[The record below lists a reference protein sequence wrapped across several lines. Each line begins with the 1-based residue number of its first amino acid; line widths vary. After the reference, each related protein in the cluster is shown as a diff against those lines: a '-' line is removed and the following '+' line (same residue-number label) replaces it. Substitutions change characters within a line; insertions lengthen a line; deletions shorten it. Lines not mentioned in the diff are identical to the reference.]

1 MKSKS
6 KYILEFCFDI
16 CYNII
21 EYLYASN
28 FLKEKKQMDIKYYAA
43 VDIGG
48 SSGRL
53 ILAHTENG
61 KIICEEIHRFV
72 HPLEKNT
79 EGTLVWDT
87 ALLFENIVEGLS
99 LCKKAGKIPVS
110 VAVDMWGVD
119 YVLLDGNG
127 DIVGDAVSNRDGRT
141 EGMDILLEKEMSFD
155 ELYSVTGIQKM
166 QLNTVYQMKAV
177 LEKHPE
183 QLSRAKHFL
192 MLPDYMTY
200 LLSGNIAAEYTN
212 ASTTA
217 MLDART
223 RKWSDK
229 ILDLLKVDKNI
240 MPEIVYPCTSAGRL
254 LPEIAEKVGFDCEV
268 VYPAT
273 HDTGSAV
280 MSVTHPDCIYISSGT
295 WSLVGVEIDE
305 PNTSEQSRKLNFTN
319 EGGFGGKIRYLK
331 NIIGLW
337 FIQCIRRELG
347 GNISYPELAKM
358 AESFGKTDKTIDVFH
373 PRFLAPDSMIKEVRA
388 ACDSPDMSVDEV
400 LLVVYKSLALA
411 YSKVFLMLD
420 EVAGKRYDTVCII
433 GGGSRDSFL
442 SGLTAEYSGRKV
454 IKGATEATAM
464 GNIAAQLI
472 ASGEIDSLAQ
482 AREYI
487 ANSVE

>member
-1 MKSKS
+1 M
-6 KYILEFCFDI
+6 
-16 CYNII
+16 NV
-21 EYLYASN
+21 
-28 FLKEKKQMDIKYYAA
+28 KYYAA

-53 ILAHTENG
+53 ILAHTENE
-61 KIICEEIHRFV
+61 KIVCEEIHRFV
-72 HPLEKNT
+72 NVLGKT
-79 EGTLVWDT
+79 DEGTLVWDT
-87 ALLFENIVEGLS
+87 EMLFENIVEGLS

-119 YVLLDGNG
+119 YVLTDEDGK
-127 DIVGDAVSNRDGRT
+127 IVGDAVSNRDGRT
-141 EGMDILLEKEMSFD
+141 AGMDDLFEKEMSFD
-155 ELYSVTGIQKM
+155 ELYDITGIQKM

-183 QLSRAKHFL
+183 QLKKAKHFL

-200 LLSGNIAAEYTN
+200 LLSGSIAAEYTN

-223 RKWSDK
+223 REWSAK
-229 ILDLLKVDKNI
+229 ILDVLKVDKDI
-240 MPEIVYPCTSAGRL
+240 MPKIVYPCEKAGKLR
-254 LPEIAEKVGFDCEV
+254 PEIAERVGFDCEV
-268 VYPAT
+268 IYPAT

-347 GNISYPELAKM
+347 GNISYPELSDM
-358 AESFGKTDKTIDVFH
+358 ARKFGDTDKTIDVFH
-373 PRFLAPDSMIKEVRA
+373 PRFLAPDSMIKEVKD
-388 ACDSPDMSVDEV
+388 ACNAPDMSVDEV
-400 LLVVYKSLALA
+400 LLVVYKSLALT

-433 GGGSRDSFL
+433 GGGSRDTFL
-442 SGLTAEYSGRKV
+442 SKLTAKYSGRKV

-464 GNIAAQLI
+464 GNVAAQLI
-472 ASGEIDSLAQ
+472 ASGEISSLDD
-482 AREYI
+482 ARKYI